1 MNDYL
6 DILESSFDDCY
17 DMIFESVDIYIE
29 GKYVNN
35 ISASDA
41 KKAGNY
47 GRDRLSEKEY
57 DKRAKK
63 RIYSTMRG
71 SLFEP
76 MRAAGKKAYGS
87 IEADPEKE
95 KMYRGKRNKITLK
108 DIATHPK
115 DIARGVGNIAK
126 DQSVEQL
133 KRAAITQSS
142 VPGYNPVGAVAPGVG
157 KVLGALDVGISQP
170 LGPGSNRNRAKS
182 LERLSRLEKE
192 RLEEIEKNG
201 KVDPLKEKIRNTK
214 GRITVNRALKT
225 LPQTKEIE
233 KDHTVNVGKTIL
245 GRSLTNKDF
254 SNVDEVKKVFKK
266 SGELLKNGAKDISK
280 GNFNTPAAEYLK
292 QNLKRDTVNAP
303 KGYTAAVKDYID
315 TAKNISKASSSALK
329 IGSENIKTDG
339 PKKKFKLR
347 EV

>member
-1 MNDYL
+1 M
-6 DILESSFDDCY
+6 DIYSEIMESFDDIY
-17 DMIFESVDIYIE
+17 DEIFESVDIYFE
-29 GKYVNN
+29 GKFVNN
-35 ISASDA
+35 IPADEA
-41 KKAGNY
+41 KKKGNY
-47 GRDRLSEKEY
+47 GRDKLSEKEY

-76 MRAAGKKAYGS
+76 MRAAGKAVYGS

-95 KMYRGKRNKITLK
+95 KAYRGKRNKITMK

-115 DIARGVGNIAK
+115 DVVKGLGNIAK

-157 KVLGALDVGISQP
+157 KVLGMLDVGVSQP

-201 KVDPLKEKIRNTK
+201 KVDPTKEKIRNTK
-214 GRITVNRALKT
+214 GRITVNRAIKT

-245 GRSLTNKDF
+245 GRSLANKDF

-266 SGELLKNGAKDISK
+266 SGDLLKSGAKDMSK

-303 KGYTAAVKDYID
+303 RGYVAAAKDYIS
-315 TAKNISKASSSALK
+315 TAKNLGGIAKSNAKIAAKDIEKNSKRK
-329 IGSENIKTDG
+329 IQPT
-339 PKKKFKLR
+339 
-347 EV
+347 